1 MATGIGGGPFCGV
14 EMFQKGIICLAY
26 TLELGCGFFIP
37 WVFIGMRFESKLETY
52 DQLEFAI
59 VIHE

>member
-1 MATGIGGGPFCGV
+1 MCMATGIGGGPFCGV

-37 WVFIGMRFESKLETY
+37 GVFIGMCFESKL
-52 DQLEFAI
+52 
-59 VIHE
+59 